1 MEKKAMGYTFDHAN
15 KVITLTKAYSKRANT
30 PGTKEF
36 RELAM
41 FHKNYPDYTITLRTA
56 TITAN
61 KNTHDGLTIEMIE
74 KIIAC
79 QTNSE
84 ELMREYQAFVAIWGK
99 EVSDKKNPGKKVVR
113 APYGKVKSWFLKKVP
128 NYQDITFSQPAASPA
143 EPADNNN

>member
-1 MEKKAMGYTFDHAN
+1 MTKAN
-15 KVITLTKAYSKRANT
+15 KGITVSHNNKTITLTKAYSKRANT
-30 PGTKEF
+30 PGTNEF